1 LIINL
6 TLGEILMAVNLAI
19 KYATQLDQ
27 IWTHASYTDNWI
39 NKKYDFDGVD
49 TVKVYTVTTVAPND
63 YNRASTGDRFGG
75 NAELQDTIATYQLT
89 KDKSFKIAIDRG
101 NYEQQVRAKKA
112 GEVMRYEMNEQI
124 IPMIDADRLAT
135 AAAGATAVSQ
145 AVSAGTDAY
154 QDTLKLNEYLDEC
167 KAPLAG
173 RVLFVTPAEYTLIKT
188 SITTQV
194 LASGYND
201 KLVGKGFVGELDGV
215 PVVKVPTSYF
225 PAGVKA
231 ILVHRDA
238 LLGVRQVTETRIVT
252 DSEFVSGSILL
263 GRFIFGSFILKG
275 KEKGVASIV
284 D

>member
-1 LIINL
+1 
-6 TLGEILMAVNLAI
+6 MPNLAI
-19 KYATQLDQ
+19 KYSSKLDQ

-39 NKKYDFDGVD
+39 NKKYDFDGVA
-49 TVKVYTVTTVAPND
+49 TVKVYTVTSVAPSD
-63 YNRASTGDRFGG
+63 YSRTSTGDRFGG
-75 NAELQDTIATYQLT
+75 NAELQDTISTYQLT

-101 NYEQQVRAKKA
+101 NYEQGMRAKKA
-112 GEVMRYEMNEQI
+112 GEVMRIEMNEQI
-124 IPMIDADRLAT
+124 IPMIDKDRIAT

-145 AVSAGTDAY
+145 AVTMTSDAY
-154 QDTLKLNEYLDEC
+154 VDLLTAQAHLDEA
-167 KAPLAG
+167 KAPLDG
-173 RVLFVTPAEYTLIKT
+173 RVIFITPGEYNAVKEK
-188 SITTQV
+188 ITTNI

-231 ILVHRDA
+231 IVLHRDA
-238 LLGVRQVTETRIVT
+238 LLGVRQVTETRIIT

-275 KEKGVASIV
+275 KELGVASIV
-284 D
+284 DGSSQSS

>member
-1 LIINL
+1 
-6 TLGEILMAVNLAI
+6 MAVNLAT
-19 KYATQLDQ
+19 KYASQLDQ

-39 NKKYDFDGVD
+39 NKKYDFDGVE
-49 TVKVYTVTTVAPND
+49 TVKVYTVTTVAPTN
-63 YNRASTGDRFGG
+63 YSRTSTGDRFGG
-75 NAELQDTIATYQLT
+75 NAELQDTIATYRLT
-89 KDKSFKIAIDRG
+89 NDKSFKIAIDRG
-101 NYEQQVRAKKA
+101 NYEQGMRAKKA

-145 AVSAGTDAY
+145 AVTATADSYVDVLTANA
-154 QDTLKLNEYLDEC
+154 YLDEA
-167 KAPLAG
+167 KAPLEG
-173 RVLFVTPAEYTLIKT
+173 RVLCVTPTEYNAIK
-188 SITTQV
+188 SRITTTI

-231 ILVHRDA
+231 IICHRDA
-238 LLGVRQVTETRIVT
+238 LLGARQVTETRIIT

-284 D
+284 DGSSISS

>member
-1 LIINL
+1 
-6 TLGEILMAVNLAI
+6 MAVNLAI
-19 KYATQLDQ
+19 KYAPQLDQ

-63 YNRASTGDRFGG
+63 YNRTSTGDRFGG
-75 NAELQDTIATYQLT
+75 NAELQDTIATYRLT

-101 NYEQQVRAKKA
+101 NYEQGMRAKKA

-145 AVSAGTDAY
+145 SVTAGTDAY
-154 QDTLKLNEYLDEC
+154 QDVLKLNEYLDEC

-173 RVLFVTPAEYTLIKT
+173 RVLFVTPAEYTLVKT
-188 SITTQV
+188 AITTEI

-275 KEKGVASIV
+275 KEKGVAAIV
-284 D
+284 EGGSQS

>member
-1 LIINL
+1 
-6 TLGEILMAVNLAI
+6 MAVNLAI
-19 KYATQLDQ
+19 KYESQLDQ

-63 YNRASTGDRFGG
+63 YNRTSTGDRFGG
-75 NAELQDTIATYQLT
+75 NAELQDTIATYKIT
-89 KDKSFKIAIDRG
+89 NDKSFKIAIDRG
-101 NYEQQVRAKKA
+101 NYEQGMRAKKA

-145 AVSAGTDAY
+145 AVTAGTDAY
-154 QDTLKLNEYLDEC
+154 QDVLKLNEYLDEC
-167 KAPLAG
+167 KAPLSG
-173 RVLFVTPAEYTLIKT
+173 RVLFVTPAEYTLVKT
-188 SITTQV
+188 AITTEI

-231 ILVHRDA
+231 ILVHRDS

-275 KEKGVASIV
+275 KELGVASIV
-284 D
+284 DGSSVSS

>member
-1 LIINL
+1 
-6 TLGEILMAVNLAI
+6 MVVNLAL
-19 KYATQLDQ
+19 KYASQLDQ

-49 TVKVYTVTTVAPND
+49 TVKVYTVTTVAPTD
-63 YNRASTGDRFGG
+63 YNRSSTGDRFGG

-101 NYEQQVRAKKA
+101 NFEQGMRAKKA

-124 IPMIDADRLAT
+124 IPMIDKDRLAT
-135 AAAGATAVSQ
+135 VAAGATAVSQ
-145 AVSAGTDAY
+145 TVNATVDAY
-154 QDTLKLNEYLDEC
+154 QDTLKLNEFLDED
-167 KAPLAG
+167 KAPLQG
-173 RVLFVTPAEYTLIKT
+173 RVLWVTPAEYNLVKT
-188 SITTQV
+188 AITTNI

-231 ILVHRDA
+231 LMAHKDA
-238 LLGVRQVTETRIVT
+238 LLGVRQITETRIKT

-275 KEKGVASIV
+275 KEKGVAAIV
-284 D
+284 DGSSASS